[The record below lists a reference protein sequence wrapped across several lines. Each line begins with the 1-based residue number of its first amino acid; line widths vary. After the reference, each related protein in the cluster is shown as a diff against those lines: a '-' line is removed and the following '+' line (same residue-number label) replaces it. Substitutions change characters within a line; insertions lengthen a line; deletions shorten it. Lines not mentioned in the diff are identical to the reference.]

1 MKEGVLMNFATTR
14 CFIRPFE
21 KKDIPIFML
30 YRNNLEWMRY
40 QSFKGLTYE
49 QYEAILLQPLKLEN
63 GMQLAIISKESQ
75 QIIGDLFLC
84 KKNQTLTIGYT
95 IHPTYANQGYVSE
108 IVQSLVELLE
118 RQYPDCEIVAMT
130 DKDNFASK
138 KVLLKNNF
146 EYETF
151 IQEYDSELFKYH
163 KK

>member
-1 MKEGVLMNFATTR
+1 MNFTTTR

-21 KKDIPIFML
+21 IDDIPIFMR

-40 QSFKGLTYE
+40 QSFKGLTYA
-49 QYEAILLQPLKLEN
+49 QYEAILLQPLVIEN
-63 GMQLAIISKESQ
+63 GIQLAIISKVSQ
-75 QIIGDLFLC
+75 QIIGDLYLG

-95 IHPTYANQGYVSE
+95 IHPSYANQGYMSE
-108 IVQSLVELLE
+108 IVKALIEVLE
-118 RQYPDCEIVAMT
+118 KQYPECEIVAMT